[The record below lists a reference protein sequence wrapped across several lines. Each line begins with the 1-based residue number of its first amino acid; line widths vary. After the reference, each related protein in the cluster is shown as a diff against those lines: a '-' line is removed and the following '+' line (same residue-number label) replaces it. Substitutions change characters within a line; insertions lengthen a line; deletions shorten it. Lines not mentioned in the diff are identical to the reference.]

1 MELGELKRYRLK
13 ISQEVN
19 SMEMEP
25 SNEVYQEILNTI
37 NEIIPV
43 DWENV
48 LLYAEILDD
57 SREVYFFFNTNKQ
70 QEYIY
75 SHDIPDIFEVS
86 ENIYD
91 DLLINLQDS
100 FKKLRDEFKI
110 NEQKTWT
117 NLTLKIKNR
126 NRFTIDFNYDDVLN
140 SHYNTYQRMAIWE
153 YENLGYLPEDE
164 EDKEA
169 VLNYI
174 KNKDDN

>member
-1 MELGELKRYRLK
+1 MET
-13 ISQEVN
+13 
-19 SMEMEP
+19 EP

-43 DWENV
+43 EWKNV
-48 LLYAEILDD
+48 LLYAEILND

-75 SHDIPDIFEVS
+75 SHDIPDIFEVD

-100 FKKLRDEFKI
+100 FKKMRDEFKI
-110 NEQKTWT
+110 NDQKTWT
-117 NLTLKIKNR
+117 NLTLRLKNR
-126 NRFTIDFNYDDVLN
+126 NQFAIVFNYDDISN

-153 YENLGYLPEDE
+153 YGNLGILPKNE
-164 EDKEA
+164 EDRKI
-169 VLNYI
+169 VLEFT
-174 KNKDDN
+174 KNKKSNN

>member
-1 MELGELKRYRLK
+1 MET
-13 ISQEVN
+13 
-19 SMEMEP
+19 EP

-43 DWENV
+43 EWKNV
-48 LLYAEILDD
+48 LLYAEILND

-75 SHDIPDIFEVS
+75 SHDIPDIFEVD

-100 FKKLRDEFKI
+100 FKKMRDEFKI
-110 NEQKTWT
+110 NDQKTWT
-117 NLTLKIKNR
+117 NLTLRLKNR
-126 NRFTIDFNYDDVLN
+126 NQFSIVFNYDDISN

-153 YENLGYLPEDE
+153 YENLGILPKKE
-164 EDKEA
+164 EDRKI
-169 VLNYI
+169 VLEFT
-174 KNKDDN
+174 KNKKSNN

>member
-1 MELGELKRYRLK
+1 MET
-13 ISQEVN
+13 
-19 SMEMEP
+19 EP

-43 DWENV
+43 EWKNV
-48 LLYAEILDD
+48 LLYAEILND

-75 SHDIPDIFEVS
+75 SHDIPDIFEVD

-100 FKKLRDEFKI
+100 FKKMRDEFKI
-110 NEQKTWT
+110 NDQKTWT
-117 NLTLKIKNR
+117 NLTLRLKNR
-126 NRFTIDFNYDDVLN
+126 NQFAIVFNYDDISN

-153 YENLGYLPEDE
+153 YENLGILPKNE
-164 EDKEA
+164 EDRKI
-169 VLNYI
+169 VLEFT
-174 KNKDDN
+174 KNKKSNN